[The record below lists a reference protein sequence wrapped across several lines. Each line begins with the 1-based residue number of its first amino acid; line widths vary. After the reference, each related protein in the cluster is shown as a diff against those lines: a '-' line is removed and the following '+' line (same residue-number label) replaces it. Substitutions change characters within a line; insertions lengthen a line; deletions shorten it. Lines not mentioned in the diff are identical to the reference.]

1 MTRRTTCPEN
11 QWVLVGTLGRMRL
24 CDNVPAA
31 RQVSTAE
38 YDPSSEQVRVTFRDG
53 KTEQMGLRR

>member
-1 MTRRTTCPEN
+1 
-11 QWVLVGTLGRMRL
+11 MRL